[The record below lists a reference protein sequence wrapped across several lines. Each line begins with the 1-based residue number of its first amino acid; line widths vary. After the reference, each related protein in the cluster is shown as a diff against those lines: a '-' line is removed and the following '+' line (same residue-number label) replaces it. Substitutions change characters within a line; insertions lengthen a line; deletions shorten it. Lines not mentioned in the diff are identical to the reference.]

1 MLACDVTLQV
11 TIEKRGGNRMEM
23 TISMFAKKVGTTVRT
38 LRYYDQIGLL
48 TPERQNES
56 GHKLYTRKEWE
67 RYQQIQVFKH
77 LGFSL
82 ADMKEQLNTSTWSA
96 REMLAAQKKMLEQKK
111 WEIEEVLATIR
122 RAEALYDLEGIEEE
136 DLDDLLFVLI
146 DAFRLEKRQKEALI
160 AHFPESSLNELFD
173 YDEDPEVQLEIDKQ
187 GAYFYKWMKNA
198 LHNGIEPGAEEVQT
212 YVKELFSS
220 FPMKSVPNVID
231 ELGDVETFFAE
242 HESLFFIHLPERL
255 QKYTDEAMEIY
266 FRNGSGEEDGT

>member
-1 MLACDVTLQV
+1 
-11 TIEKRGGNRMEM
+11 M

-48 TPERQNES
+48 TPERQNKS

-82 ADMKEQLNTSTWSA
+82 ADMKEQLHTSTWSA

-146 DAFRLEKRQKEALI
+146 DAFRLEKRQKDALI
-160 AHFPESSLNELFD
+160 AHFPESSLNELFA
-173 YDEDPEVQLEIDKQ
+173 YDDDPEVQLEIDKQ
-187 GAYFYKWMKNA
+187 GAYFYKRMKNA
-198 LHNGIEPGAEEVQT
+198 LHNGMDPGAEEVQG

-231 ELGDVETFFAE
+231 ELGDVETFFVE

-255 QKYTDEAMEIY
+255 QKYTDKAMEIY